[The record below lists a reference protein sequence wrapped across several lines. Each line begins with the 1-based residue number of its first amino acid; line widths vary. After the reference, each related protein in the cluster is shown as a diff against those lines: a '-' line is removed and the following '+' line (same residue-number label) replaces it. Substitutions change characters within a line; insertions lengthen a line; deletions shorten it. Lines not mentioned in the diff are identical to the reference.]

1 MYTSSPYLFLPLMGS
16 WLHVFPSSF
25 LIKKGQS
32 PMLSVCLSI
41 NTNSHF
47 LLNTQC
53 RLQIICFC
61 ASIISMSSSACVCVY
76 IVGMAFNLL
85 LVFSK
90 YCEDVSTQIGAV
102 ERSFFEVG
110 HSCHGPFRCVH
121 STLAFLSI
129 LRRAGLYGFNR
140 RYTKGLVN

>member
-102 ERSFFEVG
+102 RKEFLWSG
-110 HSCHGPFRCVH
+110 
-121 STLAFLSI
+121 TFLSWPI
-129 LRRAGLYGFNR
+129 QMRAFHSRIPLHIEACWFIRLQQTIHKRSG
-140 RYTKGLVN
+140 